1 MSLRIQRAKRWTQI
15 PWRDQFAPLALDFA
29 WVHVGRKP
37 KQQKP
42 GAQRQQKK
50 DKQ

>member
-1 MSLRIQRAKRWTQI
+1 MSLRIQRAERWTQI
-15 PWRDQFAPLALDFA
+15 PWRDQFAPLAPDFA
-29 WVHVGRKP
+29 LVQSGQKP